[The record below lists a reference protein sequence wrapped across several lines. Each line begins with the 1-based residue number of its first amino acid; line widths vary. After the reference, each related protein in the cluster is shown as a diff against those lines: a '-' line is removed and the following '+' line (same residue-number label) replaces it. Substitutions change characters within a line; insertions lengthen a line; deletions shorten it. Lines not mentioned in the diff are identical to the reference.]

1 MDFMPF
7 LEQMGTSDIAI
18 LAAFFIGLMT
28 AISPCPLATN
38 MTAIAYV
45 SKRIDNSK
53 NTLFVGLL
61 YAFGRAFAYTVLAS
75 LIVYIGINTQGIS
88 FFLQEYGEK
97 LLGPLLIVI
106 GVISLD
112 LIKIESLTCGGRLA
126 PIQTIASEN
135 GYLGAFFLGVLFSLA
150 FCPFSA
156 VLYFGMLIPLALK
169 TGDAILLPS
178 VFGLATGLPVVLFSI
193 LLVNGVSKLS
203 HAMGQVQKFEKGMR
217 LAMGAVFLL
226 VGIYYLV
233 TRTLQIRF

>member
-1 MDFMPF
+1 MDFMAF
-7 LEQMGTSDIAI
+7 LEQMGTSDIAL

-38 MTAIAYV
+38 MTAIAYI
-45 SKRIDNSK
+45 SKKIDSSK

-61 YAFGRAFAYTVLAS
+61 YAFGRAFVYAALAS

-97 LLGPLLIVI
+97 LLGPLLILI
-106 GVISLD
+106 GVMALD
-112 LIKIESLTCGGRLA
+112 IIKIESVTCGGRMA
-126 PIQTIASEN
+126 PIQMKASER
-135 GYLGAFFLGVLFSLA
+135 GYLGAFFLGALFSLA

-156 VLYFGMLIPLALK
+156 VLYFGMLIPLAMK

-217 LAMGAVFLL
+217 LIGGIVFVL
-226 VGIYYLV
+226 VGLYYLL
-233 TRTLQIRF
+233 TRTIIIF